1 MSGKWVCVP
10 EEDPLEEEWLE
21 SARRVPLLFRERIH
35 AVLGT
40 DAAWKDE
47 DRDMVRSKEHASGGC
62 VKNESEGGALH
73 FMGRRPSRSE
83 LSDSE

>member
-1 MSGKWVCVP
+1 
-10 EEDPLEEEWLE
+10 
-21 SARRVPLLFRERIH
+21 
-35 AVLGT
+35 
-40 DAAWKDE
+40 
-47 DRDMVRSKEHASGGC
+47 MVRSKEQAPPPGGG